1 MKSEYFSVT
10 GMQSNSCASAVKQ
23 ALIALP
29 GVGQVDVSLADGAA
43 SIHFNERLMSPDRLI
58 SAVEEA
64 GYGVDQVAPIRGHRA
79 SAAILRS
86 DAT

>member
-1 MKSEYFSVT
+1 MQSEYLSVT
-10 GMQSNSCASAVKQ
+10 GMHSSSCASAVRQ
-23 ALIALP
+23 ALFALP

-64 GYGVDQVAPIRGHRA
+64 GYGVDQAAPIRGLRA
-79 SAAILRS
+79 CAAVSRS
-86 DAT
+86 EAT